1 MSEKIENNA
10 KGQNGPF
17 LNMLCKLKAC
27 LLGNLLTD
35 KGVMRAGKEM
45 IRAVG
50 RTIRASQDF

>member
-17 LNMLCKLKAC
+17 LNMLCKLNAC

-35 KGVMRAGKEM
+35 KGKMRAGKEM
-45 IRAVG
+45 IRAGG